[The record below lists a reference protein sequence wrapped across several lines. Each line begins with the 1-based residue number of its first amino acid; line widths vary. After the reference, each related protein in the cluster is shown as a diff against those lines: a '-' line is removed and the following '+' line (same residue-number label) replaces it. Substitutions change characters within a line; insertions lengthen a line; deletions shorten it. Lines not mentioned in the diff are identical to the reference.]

1 MNKKKQCGLKIGWV
15 FDSEVMVLVAV
26 MVAVVA
32 AAAVLCWVLADKD
45 VNRLACLVELSH
57 CLD

>member
-26 MVAVVA
+26 AA
-32 AAAVLCWVLADKD
+32 AAAVLCWVFLADKD